1 MKLEIDLYILFKKLL
16 MKINFNNEMK
26 KLAILGA
33 SYLQKPLIEKAKEM
47 GIETHCFAWDNDL
60 AVCKNISDF
69 FYPISVLE
77 KEQLLVKCK
86 EIGIDGIT
94 TIATDICVPT
104 IAFIAENLNLISNSY
119 KSSIIATNKAKMR
132 LAFEDA
138 NVNSPKSI
146 CLENTKLINELNL
159 SFPLIVKPT
168 DRSGS
173 IGVSKVYNEI
183 ELKNAIDRGLEES
196 LENKVVIEEFIEG
209 VEVSVESISW
219 QGNHHILVITDKV
232 TTGEPY
238 FVELAHHQPSALSNE
253 IQEKIKSE
261 TLKALNA
268 LEVKFGA
275 SHSEFKITNEGKV
288 YAIEVGAR
296 MGGDFI
302 GSDLVYLSTGYD
314 FVKGVIDVSLGKFSL
329 PIIKNNKYSGVY
341 FLSKNSEKLVPI
353 FNQTNQFEVKKE
365 IFNTNLL
372 EINNSND
379 RSGYLIYQS
388 NEKVSF

>member
-173 IGVSKVYNEI
+173 RGVSKVYNEI